1 MSEQWTIENDT
12 GAELIVRAPNGFAVE
27 LDANSADPR
36 ERFAYFAIRQQA
48 RDLDHL
54 RADLAAAVAERD
66 DYRDEL
72 SGLCH
77 TLSVGSEGRPEMTAA
92 DWRKRVD
99 QGIDFLTRPLL
110 SRIEA
115 TDKELAK
122 RSSMLDICTQ
132 NCSDWIGKWEAEQ
145 DRAEQAE
152 ARLAAIDSTP
162 AVAHIANKIGPD
174 YFPCGLTILADRK
187 LPPLGTDLIA
197 RPAKD

>member
-1 MSEQWTIENDT
+1 MSNQWALENDT
-12 GAELIVRAPNGFAVE
+12 GAELTVRAPNGFAVE

-48 RDLDHL
+48 RDLDQL
-54 RADLAAAVAERD
+54 RTDLAAAVAERD

-132 NCSDWIGKWEAEQ
+132 NCSDWVGKW
-145 DRAEQAE
+145 RAEQERAERAE
-152 ARLAAIDSTP
+152 ARLAAIEAAPTVAMLCPLTESAFNESTLMTAYQKAKMP
-162 AVAHIANKIGPD
+162 HVE
-174 YFPCGLTILADRK
+174 
-187 LPPLGTDLIA
+187 LIA